1 MKMKL
6 EGRVVYV
13 PKSFSDIHL
22 RCIITTSIINEKYI
36 EGAVYLFA
44 DKNFSAVRM
53 INKNVKITHSFEI
66 LPV

>member
-44 DKNFSAVRM
+44 DKYF
-53 INKNVKITHSFEI
+53 
-66 LPV
+66 